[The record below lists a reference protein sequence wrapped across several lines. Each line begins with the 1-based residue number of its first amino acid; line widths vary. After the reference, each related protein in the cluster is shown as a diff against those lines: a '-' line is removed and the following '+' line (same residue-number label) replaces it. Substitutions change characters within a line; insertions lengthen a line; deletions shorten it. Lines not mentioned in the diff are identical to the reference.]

1 MINIIKRSVSRW
13 WYKGRNYRGD
23 SRELQGSDLRESQ
36 LINNEIEVFVNIPDI
51 PDEIIQF
58 TDLTDLTTIE
68 GLNQTGLYMNYKLC
82 EFCFQFIH
90 RELYLLHM
98 MVCFRWC
105 FDSRINSFWD
115 IRNYIS
121 YLPVIEREEC
131 PICYDVINDYVC
143 ELDCGHGFCT
153 NCIESWIIN
162 ELQRTS
168 QREESFV
175 IPQCPVCRRDIC

>member
-1 MINIIKRSVSRW
+1 MLNSIKRSFYRL
-13 WYKGRNYRGD
+13 WYRGRNIDTYN
-23 SRELQGSDLRESQ
+23 REPQS
-36 LINNEIEVFVNIPDI
+36 ININDTGVFVNIPDI
-51 PDEIIQF
+51 PQEVVQF
-58 TDLTDLTTIE
+58 TDLTTIE
-68 GLNQTGLYMNYKLC
+68 GLNQTGLYMNYRLC
-82 EFCFQFIH
+82 EFCFQFIQK
-90 RELYLLHM
+90 ELYLLHM
-98 MVCFRWC
+98 MVCFRLC
-105 FDSRINSFWD
+105 FEPRISSFWE

-131 PICYDVINDYVC
+131 PICFDVIHEYVC

-168 QREESFV
+168 QSGESFV